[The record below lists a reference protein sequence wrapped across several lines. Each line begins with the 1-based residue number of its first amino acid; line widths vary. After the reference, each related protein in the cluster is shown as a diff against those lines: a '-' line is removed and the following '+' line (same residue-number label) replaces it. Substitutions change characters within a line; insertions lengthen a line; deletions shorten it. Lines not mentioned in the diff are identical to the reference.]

1 MHEGSPV
8 LASSL
13 VLRIA
18 RFSPRRVEVDDAIRR
33 QLGPTLRAQ
42 AGLTDVI
49 AGRHG
54 PDELGPRIVVSVW
67 AGAAAVAMPDHTA
80 ALDDLAAS
88 LDVTDVRSERLVVRV
103 EFRDPRGHSAR
114 LLRVFRGEV
123 RAGELDRYMDEAA
136 AGTRADAAARRGPIA
151 LFLGTE
157 PAVPDRF
164 VTVSTW
170 PDWATVEAATGGD
183 VRRPIATRH
192 PERLVA
198 ADATHFEV
206 IEI

>member
-1 MHEGSPV
+1 
-8 LASSL
+8 LASSS
-13 VLRIA
+13 VLRIVQF
-18 RFSPRRVEVDDAIRR
+18 RPRHVEIDEAMRR
-33 QLGPTLRAQ
+33 HLAPALRAE
-42 AGLTDVI
+42 AGLTDDI

-54 PDELGPRIVVSVW
+54 PDALGPRIVVSVW
-67 AGAAAVAMPDHTA
+67 SHESAAGMRDRTA
-80 ALDDLAAS
+80 ALDDLVGS
-88 LDVTDVRSERLVVRV
+88 LDVTDARSERLVIRV
-103 EFRDPRGHSAR
+103 EFRDPRDRSSR
-114 LLRVFRGEV
+114 LLRVFRGQV
-123 RAGELDRYMDEAA
+123 RAGELDRYVDEAEAGTLEDAA
-136 AGTRADAAARRGPIA
+136 AGRGPIA
-151 LFLGTE
+151 LFLGAD
-157 PAVPDRF
+157 PSVPDRF